1 MFLLRKVDKPFFLL
15 TARAMM
21 NLILHTMLLNVF
33 LRWSG
38 GHAEIIARDAS
49 AVELPNIKL
58 VDCQEV
64 PLLGFDK
71 CLRIKFSYLE
81 EYAGLNEFDG
91 SSDILVG
98 QLYGTDGT
106 CNEDSRLSV
115 SIDGPFYFVR

>member
-1 MFLLRKVDKPFFLL
+1 
-15 TARAMM
+15 MM

-81 EYAGLNEFDG
+81 EYAGLNRVDR
-91 SSDILVG
+91 SSKVLAG
-98 QLYGTDGT
+98 KLYATDGT
-106 CNEDSRLSV
+106 CNDDSRVSV
-115 SIDGPFYFVR
+115 SIDRNLYFVRHFSSHLLIFEIF